1 MKNHVFLCG
10 REEKYACPYCNKKFI
25 IPHRV
30 RKHIKAIHSDER
42 IANCHLC
49 DLTFTNLETYD
60 KHMLLH
66 SNSDT
71 SNKELNCKK
80 CNIAFG
86 TEDEFKDHL
95 KLHLETVQ
103 AKKKVDPR
111 SEFLVHAKSRVVIH
125 TCHICFKVFG
135 KGKSSGSNL
144 KRHLLKAHST
154 TTEKPTCNVCHK
166 VFCKKYNLQRHLLE
180 NHAANPGEPDF
191 AVEPRFKCDQC
202 DKGFNTKNAR
212 KAHLNIAHGKGKPY
226 SCDFCGQKFSYES
239 SCILHQKKGKCRD
252 SKNSYIQTK
261 SIDVVCMVCQERFE
275 DKQCMRKHVYDTHKE
290 IKMFKCKTC
299 DMIFPRSYYLSHHM
313 KTVHY
318 DYRDLFSL
326 RKKDENK

>member
-1 MKNHVFLCG
+1 M
-10 REEKYACPYCNKKFI
+10 
-25 IPHRV
+25 
-30 RKHIKAIHSDER
+30 
-42 IANCHLC
+42 
-49 DLTFTNLETYD
+49 TFTNFETYD

-86 TEDEFKDHL
+86 TEDEFKAHL
-95 KLHLETVQ
+95 KLHSENVEPIPLENVQ
-103 AKKKVDPR
+103 SVPIRGRITSRYTID
-111 SEFLVHAKSRVVIH
+111 SKSRVVVH

-135 KGKSSGSNL
+135 KGKNNGSNL
-144 KRHLLKAHST
+144 KRHLLRAHST
-154 TTEKPTCNVCHK
+154 TTEKPTCNVCNK
-166 VFCKKYNLQRHLLE
+166 VFCKKYNLTRHLLE
-180 NHAANPGEPDF
+180 NHAANPDGPDF
-191 AVEPRFKCDQC
+191 EEPRFKCEQC
-202 DKGFNTKNAR
+202 DKGFKTKIAR
-212 KAHLNIAHGKGKPY
+212 KSHMNIAHGKGKPY

-239 SCILHQKKGKCRD
+239 SCIMHQKKGKCRD